1 MFRLIA
7 TPLFLALS
15 LVSSV
20 EPIYLCAI
28 PGRLGFVGSMWFMYL
43 VMALVHSE
51 GWFILARDWLGR
63 AK

>member
-28 PGRLGFVGSMWFMYL
+28 PGRLGFVGSMWF
-43 VMALVHSE
+43 
-51 GWFILARDWLGR
+51 I
-63 AK
+63 